1 MVSVGMADTGEAE
14 AAPKAPS
21 RDRGAR
27 RGSRQ
32 DEDQRE
38 AQREDQVD
46 GFGEEWRR
54 ETEERSRERE
64 RRVRSVFR
72 WKCFFS
78 VTRLIL
84 LSMRQAETR
93 GDWG

>member
-1 MVSVGMADTGEAE
+1 MSCFSWYGGHGEAD

-27 RGSRQ
+27 QGSRQ

-54 ETEERSRERE
+54 ETEARSMERE
-64 RRVRSVFR
+64 RRVRSVFGGNV
-72 WKCFFS
+72 S
-78 VTRLIL
+78 VL
-84 LSMRQAETR
+84 L
-93 GDWG
+93 DD

>member
-1 MVSVGMADTGEAE
+1 MADTGEAE

-64 RRVRSVFR
+64 NRVRQRREEAGEQGAAAQRQVRRTEQIIEVSG
-72 WKCFFS
+72 
-78 VTRLIL
+78 
-84 LSMRQAETR
+84 MRCICK
-93 GDWG
+93 

>member
-1 MVSVGMADTGEAE
+1 MADTGEAD

-46 GFGEEWRR
+46 GFGEEWWR
-54 ETEERSRERE
+54 ETEEQGQGRY
-64 RRVRSVFR
+64 
-72 WKCFFS
+72 KC
-78 VTRLIL
+78 TL
-84 LSMRQAETR
+84 LGPPRTK
-93 GDWG
+93 

>member
-1 MVSVGMADTGEAE
+1 MADTGEAD

-27 RGSRQ
+27 QGSRQ

-54 ETEERSRERE
+54 ETEARSRERE
-64 RRVRSVFR
+64 RRVRSVFGDNV
-72 WKCFFS
+72 S
-78 VTRLIL
+78 VL
-84 LSMRQAETR
+84 LY
-93 GDWG
+93 D

>member
-1 MVSVGMADTGEAE
+1 MSCFSWYGGHGEAD

-46 GFGEEWRR
+46 GFGEEWWR
-54 ETEERSRERE
+54 ETEEQGAGEKGQ
-64 RRVRSVFR
+64 VSV
-72 WKCFFS
+72 W
-78 VTRLIL
+78 
-84 LSMRQAETR
+84 
-93 GDWG
+93 W